1 MYWEI
6 HFIVG
11 FLGFFFGFFLFFFVF
26 LGTMSG
32 LMVTLSGVT
41 QRKIKILWRLVFF
54 FGNFENLALMS
65 VQILQQENN
74 CGCC

>member
-1 MYWEI
+1 M
-6 HFIVG
+6 VG
-11 FLGFFFGFFLFFFVF
+11 FFGGFSLVFFFFFFW

-32 LMVTLSGVT
+32 FMVTLSGVT
-41 QRKIKILWRLVFF
+41 QRKIKILWQLVFF

-65 VQILQQENN
+65 VQILQQETN